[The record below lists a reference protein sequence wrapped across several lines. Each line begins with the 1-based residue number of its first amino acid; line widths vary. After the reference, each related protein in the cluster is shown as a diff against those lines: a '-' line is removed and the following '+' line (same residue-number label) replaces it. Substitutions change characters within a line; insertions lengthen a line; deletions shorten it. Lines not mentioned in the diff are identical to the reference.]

1 MYTNIQE
8 KDVTLKLLL
17 FAKQDIFRKVLTC
30 KTFNLQSI
38 KHFFYYVLSR
48 YFMSV
53 VFRVLK
59 STKSFKSVVCAC
71 VCVCMRE

>member
-38 KHFFYYVLSR
+38 KHFFLLCFVQIFYVS
-48 YFMSV
+48 SV
-53 VFRVLK
+53 QG
-59 STKSFKSVVCAC
+59 A
-71 VCVCMRE
+71 